1 MPDAEA
7 TSRYSKTLGIALLE
21 ALAAEGRFIFSAADA
36 REVAARIALAPGAI
50 DGTLRRLTN
59 AGWVERL
66 RRGLYATTGELP
78 GLGTLHP
85 FALATALVQ
94 PSAISHWSAMSYHGL
109 TTQVPR
115 LVTCMTT
122 RRVVVPSM
130 RHRRPATNRDRH
142 LWETAG
148 GLRASYVIVTPD
160 RYFGIEEVWV
170 DQRSR
175 VPITDRERTVLE
187 TFAHPAAF
195 GGLGEGLA
203 ILEEHLG
210 VLDLERLVAHAIRY
224 GATSVAKRLG
234 FSLARLGASDAV
246 LAPLRAL
253 PMKGVRRLDPSRPGV
268 GRCDPT
274 WGIQENHVR

>member
-1 MPDAEA
+1 MASHDT

-21 ALAAEGRFIFSAADA
+21 ALASDGRFIFSTEDA
-36 REVAARIALAPGAI
+36 REAAARVDLAPGAV

-59 AGWVERL
+59 AGWVERV

-94 PSAISHWSAMSYHGL
+94 PSSISHWSALSFHGL
-109 TTQVPR
+109 TTQIPR

-122 RRVVVPSM
+122 RRVVMPSM
-130 RHRRPATNRDRH
+130 RHQRPDATRDRH

-148 GLRASYVIVTPD
+148 GLRASYVLVTPA

-203 ILEEHLG
+203 ILEEHVG
-210 VLDLERLVAHAIRY
+210 DLDLERLVAHALRY

-246 LAPLRAL
+246 LVPLREL

-268 GRCDPT
+268 GRCDAT
-274 WGIQENHVR
+274 WGIQENLAR